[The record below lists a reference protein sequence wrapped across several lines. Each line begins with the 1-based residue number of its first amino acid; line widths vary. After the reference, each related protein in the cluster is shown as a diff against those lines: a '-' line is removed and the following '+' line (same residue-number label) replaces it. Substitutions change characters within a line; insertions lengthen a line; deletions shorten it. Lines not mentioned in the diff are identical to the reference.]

1 MKILV
6 TSALPYANGE
16 IHLGHLAGAYLPSD
30 IYTRYHR
37 LKGSDIIHICGSDE
51 HGVPI
56 TIAADK
62 QKVNPQVIVDKYHKS
77 IKESFE
83 KFGCSF
89 DNYSRTSLPLHHKT
103 AQDFFTLIYNKGFIY
118 PKTISQFFCHSCNMF
133 LADRYVTGTCPH
145 CGNDKARGDQC
156 EKCGRWLEPF
166 NLIEPKCK
174 TCGARPEELKTTH
187 YFFKLSQFQDTLKK
201 WLAQKTNWKDNVK
214 KFCEGWFS
222 QGLEDRAITRD
233 LTWGVKVPLKEA
245 QNKVLYVWFDAPIG
259 YISSTKEWAINK
271 GNPDLWKDYWLDSK
285 TKLIHFIG
293 KDNIVFHAMVWP
305 AMLFAHG
312 DYILPSEIPANE
324 FLNLEGRK
332 LSTSENWAV
341 WLPEYLKEF
350 EPDPLRY
357 ALAVNLPE
365 NRDIDFAWRDF
376 LARNNNELA
385 DVLGNFINRVATF
398 INKNYNG
405 NIPEN
410 HKFAESDNEVL
421 IKIEDTTQKVG
432 ELIEH
437 FQIKDAVRELMT
449 LPNLGNRYF
458 DYQAPWQSFKTD
470 RNKCDTAI
478 NICARVIASLS
489 IILEPFLPFSAAKI
503 KKLIQ
508 IQSKTWDEAQNPRF
522 GKILGPVAI
531 LFPKIEEKVINT
543 QIDKLGK
550 KTTTEAEPKKE
561 NVPATSVVKIEDV
574 KKEKQM
580 EITFDDFKKIEL
592 KTAKILNAERVAGTD
607 KLIRMDIDLGIEK
620 RQIVAGIGLAYA
632 PETLIGRNIVVVAN
646 LQKAK
651 IRGVESNGML
661 LAAVD
666 GVDISLVILDKDIK
680 TGSSVS

>member
-16 IHLGHLAGAYLPSD
+16 IHLGHLAGAYLPAD
-30 IYTRYHR
+30 IYVRYHR
-37 LKGSDIIHICGSDE
+37 LKGNDIIFICGSDE

-62 QKVNPQVIVDKYHKS
+62 QKVSPQVIVDKYHKS
-77 IKESFE
+77 IRESFE
-83 KFGCSF
+83 RFGCSF
-89 DNYSRTSLPLHHKT
+89 DNYSRTSLALHHKT
-103 AQDFFTLIYNKGFIY
+103 AQDFFTRIYDKGYIY
-118 PKTISQFFCHSCNMF
+118 PKTISQFFCHTCNMF
-133 LADRYVTGTCPH
+133 LADRYVTGNCPH
-145 CGNDKARGDQC
+145 CGNEKARGDQC
-156 EKCGRWLEPF
+156 EACGRWLEPF

-174 TCGARPEELKTTH
+174 TCGERPEERKTTH

-201 WLAQKTNWKDNVK
+201 WIDSKPNWKDNVK
-214 KFCEGWFS
+214 RFCEGWFE

-245 QNKVLYVWFDAPIG
+245 ENKVLYVWFDAPIG

-271 GNPDLWKDYWLDSK
+271 GKPDLWKDYWLDNK
-285 TKLIHFIG
+285 TKLVHFIG

-341 WLPEYLKEF
+341 WLPDYLKEF

-376 LARNNNELA
+376 LSRNNNELA
-385 DVLGNFINRVATF
+385 DVLGNFINRVVTF
-398 INKNYNG
+398 INKNYSG

-410 HKFAESDNEVL
+410 GKFTQSDNEVL
-421 IKIEDTTQKVG
+421 VKIEETTKKVG
-432 ELIEH
+432 ALIEN
-437 FQIKDAVRELMT
+437 FQIKDAIRELMT

-458 DYQAPWQSFKTD
+458 DYQAPWAAYKNDKS
-470 RNKCDTAI
+470 KCDTTI
-478 NICARVIASLS
+478 NICTQVIASLS
-489 IILEPFLPFSAAKI
+489 IILEPFMPFTADKI
-503 KKLIQ
+503 KKIIQ
-508 IQSKTWDEAQNPRF
+508 IQSQSWDEGANPKF
-522 GKILGPVAI
+522 GKTLGPVSI
-531 LFPKIEEKVINT
+531 LFPKIEEKVINA
-543 QIDKLGK
+543 QIEKLGK
-550 KTTTEAEPKKE
+550 KINTEQTEISSAS
-561 NVPATSVVKIEDV
+561 SVSEKQV
-574 KKEKQM
+574 KEKQM
-580 EITFDDFKKIEL
+580 EITFDDFKKTEL
-592 KTAKILNAERVAGTD
+592 KVAKILNAERVAGTD
-607 KLIRMDIDLGIEK
+607 KLIRMDIDIGTEQ
-620 RQIVAGIGLAYA
+620 RQIVAGIGMAYA

-651 IRGVESNGML
+651 IRGVESYGML

-666 GVDISLVILDKDIK
+666 GADISLVTLDKDIK
-680 TGSSVS
+680 TGSTVS